1 MVNQKDLMKK
11 SVMLAAMMLA
21 AVPLMAADPKDEVTN
36 AAKKLADADNYS
48 WHSGVENAGG
58 NGGGGRRGG
67 FGGPSD
73 GQTQKDGLT
82 LRKMVRGDNTIQIAS
97 KGDKGAMTDQD
108 GNWMSF
114 EEMAQNFGGGGGG
127 RGPFANFKAPAGQ
140 VQDLVGQVKELKE
153 SDGAYAGDLTEEGA
167 KKVLIPFNRGDG
179 NGPEVSGAK
188 GSVKFWVKGG
198 VLSKYEIK
206 VQGKI
211 TRNDNEFDVDRTT
224 TVEIKDIGTT
234 KVVIPE
240 EAQKKMS

>member
-1 MVNQKDLMKK
+1 MFNQRDLMKK
-11 SVMLAAMMLA
+11 SIMLAAMMLA
-21 AVPLMAADPKDEVTN
+21 AAPLMAADPKDEVIN

-48 WHSGVENAGG
+48 WHQSVENAGG
-58 NGGGGRRGG
+58 GGGGGGGR
-67 FGGPSD
+67 FGGGPAD

-82 LRKMVRGDNTIQIAS
+82 LRKMVRGDNTMQIVS
-97 KGDKGAMTDQD
+97 KGEKGARTDQD

-114 EEMAQNFGGGGGG
+114 EEMAANSGGGGGG
-127 RGPFANFKAPAGQ
+127 RPPFANFKAPAAQ
-140 VQDLVGQVKELKE
+140 AQDLVGQVTELKE
-153 SDGAYAGDLTEEGA
+153 SDGAYVGDLTEEGA

-188 GSVKFWVKGG
+188 GSVKFWVKDG

-211 TRNDNEFDVDRTT
+211 SFNGNDRDVDRTT

>member
-1 MVNQKDLMKK
+1 MLNQKNLMKK
-11 SVMLAAMMLA
+11 SVMLAALMLA
-21 AVPLMAADPKDEVTN
+21 AAPLMAADPKEEVIN
-36 AAKKLADADNYS
+36 AAKKLAAADNYS
-48 WHSGVENAGG
+48 WHQAVENAGG
-58 NGGGGRRGG
+58 GGGGRRGG

-82 LRKMVRGDNTIQIAS
+82 LRKMVRGDNTMQIVS

-108 GNWMSF
+108 GNWQSF

-127 RGPFANFKAPAGQ
+127 RSPFANFKAPAAQ
-140 VQDLVGQVKELKE
+140 VQDLVNQATDLKE
-153 SDGAYAGDLTEEGA
+153 SDGAYVGSLSEEGA

-188 GSVKFWVKGG
+188 GSVKFWVKDGM
-198 VLSKYEIK
+198 LSKYEIK

-211 TRNDNEFDVDRTT
+211 TFNENERDVDRTT
-224 TVEIKDIGTT
+224 TVEIKDVGTT
-234 KVVIPE
+234 KVVIPD

>member
-1 MVNQKDLMKK
+1 MKK
-11 SVMLAAMMLA
+11 SAMLAAMMLA
-21 AVPLMAADPKDEVTN
+21 AVPLMAADPKDEVIN

-58 NGGGGRRGG
+58 GGGGGRRGG

-82 LRKMVRGDNTIQIAS
+82 LRKMVRGDNTMQIAS

-108 GNWMSF
+108 GNWQSF
-114 EEMAQNFGGGGGG
+114 EEMAANFGGGGGG
-127 RGPFANFKAPAGQ
+127 RSPFASFKAPAGQ
-140 VQDLVGQVKELKE
+140 VQDLVKQVTELKE
-153 SDGAYAGDLTEEGA
+153 SDGAYVGDLTEEGA

-188 GSVKFWVKGG
+188 GSVKFWVKDG

-206 VQGKI
+206 VKGTI
-211 TRNDNEFDVDRTT
+211 SFNGNDRDVDRTT
-224 TVEIKDIGTT
+224 TTEIKDIGTT
-234 KVVIPE
+234 KVVIPD
-240 EAQKKMS
+240 EAMKKMS